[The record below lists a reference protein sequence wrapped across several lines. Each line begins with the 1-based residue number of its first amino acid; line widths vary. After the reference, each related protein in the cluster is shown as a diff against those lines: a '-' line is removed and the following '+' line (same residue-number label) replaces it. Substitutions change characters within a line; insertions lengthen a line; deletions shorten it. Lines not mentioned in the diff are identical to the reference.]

1 MRKFPFFLIFAVLL
15 CACGSPSDTVTVLRE
30 LARAAGIPEGHA
42 NYPDEIYDAV
52 LRVEDGI
59 IAGKLTP
66 PATREAYEAFL
77 RENM

>member
-1 MRKFPFFLIFAVLL
+1 MPWTISKSYWFGPAE
-15 CACGSPSDTVTVLRE
+15 G
-30 LARAAGIPEGHA
+30 AAGIPEGHA

-66 PATREAYEAFL
+66 PAATREAYEAFL